1 MCYPLTRCFWHCVID
16 RDPANKRLSL
26 EPLVMRT
33 ITSDT
38 SVHAQPSLALRLNGL
53 RDRVYIVVLT
63 AKLAVDCPKHV
74 RHRLTLSLETAVLPC
89 QSV

>member
-1 MCYPLTRCFWHCVID
+1 M
-16 RDPANKRLSL
+16 
-26 EPLVMRT
+26 MRT

-38 SVHAQPSLALRLNGL
+38 SVHARSSLALRLNAL

-74 RHRLTLSLETAVLPC
+74 RYRLTLSLETAVCLANLYE
-89 QSV
+89 QKEGNEALQMRLLVSG